1 MFYIKEK
8 GAMRNEKEQ
17 EKQCD
22 RRTRFPGGGSMSRL
36 HSSRTGIFVAVCGL
50 LMAGYGIY
58 RGEIS
63 VVLEKAINICMECIG
78 IG

>member
-1 MFYIKEK
+1 MVNSNFIQGEK
-8 GAMRNEKEQ
+8 GMKLSQYEF
-17 EKQCD
+17 KQIQSSKS
-22 RRTRFPGGGSMSRL
+22 GVRL
-36 HSSRTGIFVAVCGL
+36 AVFG
-50 LMAGYGIY
+50 MVMMGFGIY